1 MCFTEIQKEK
11 GTLQLPIEEIAINR
25 VPPPYIPETITSL
38 PFDTPSRPALVF
50 ELKDVL
56 CTTWVAGMQAVPN
69 LDVKYFQEVIKSGS
83 RLTKPLL
90 TIFALCIIFA

>member
-11 GTLQLPIEEIAINR
+11 GTLQLPIEEIAISR
-25 VPPPYIPETITSL
+25 VPPPYIPETITLL
-38 PFDTPSRPALVF
+38 PFDTPSQPALVF
-50 ELKDVL
+50 DLNGVL
-56 CTTWVAGMQAVPN
+56 RTTWVVGMQAVPN